1 MIVKYIIFKH
11 SFFTKKIKKIHK
23 LKRNKKWDLLDS
35 PRIRLV

>member
-1 MIVKYIIFKH
+1 MIVKYSIFKYN
-11 SFFTKKIKKIHK
+11 FFTKKIKKIKK